1 MVYAGQLKIAP
12 KSHELLIAIFTPLIT
27 NFCSAIMEYHSS
39 GIFLCLNGSLYF
51 GAAVMCSLL
60 QAELDGLLY
69 TVVLGVIHGSDLSIY
84 LSFAFITY

>member
-1 MVYAGQLKIAP
+1 MVYASQLKIAP

-51 GAAVMCSLL
+51 GAAVVCSLL
-60 QAELDGLLY
+60 QAERDGLLY
-69 TVVLGVIHGSDLSIY
+69 TVVLGVIHGID
-84 LSFAFITY
+84 

>member
-39 GIFLCLNGSLYF
+39 GIYLCLNGSLYF
-51 GAAVMCSLL
+51 GAAVVCSLL
-60 QAELDGLLY
+60 QAERDGLLY
-69 TVVLGVIHGSDLSIY
+69 TVVLGVIHGIDLYIY
-84 LSFAFITY
+84 LS